1 MTGDH
6 LRAQGADVNKILLT
20 HLEKSFVLLLVLPR
34 AGEVGAKV
42 PDQLHVGGPAPAGH
56 EEGDDVLR
64 VEERG
69 GHPDTQLDLTVLSG
83 SLDTTPLSLTAM

>member
-1 MTGDH
+1 M
-6 LRAQGADVNKILLT
+6 
-20 HLEKSFVLLLVLPR
+20 LPR

-69 GHPDTQLDLTVLSG
+69 GHGDRQLDLTVLSG
-83 SLDTTPLSLTAM
+83 